1 MAKSR
6 KIPDLTLDQERAAA
20 LAQAAEAT
28 RRAQELEGTN
38 PSYLS
43 GVTLDPGGAATPQT
57 INAAIAKALGA
68 EVPPT
73 RGPGYRF
80 PQTGPEGATGYGY
93 AKPTDELKVRSYYFD
108 QPRLTPEQMR
118 SLRDLLVAE
127 RAASLGNIP
136 APITG
141 RAMGFDTAG
150 LPDVRLADE
159 AQLGGDFPV
168 IPPNQNPWASTIGM
182 KPEYRGGTP
191 QQLGEK
197 GLLNRTAQPDLLGRD
212 GTDTLYEVDPRPS
225 TLQPNDID
233 YVDAGGS
240 SPLPDE
246 VARQKAA
253 ADAAAA
259 AKKAQ
264 GAEGDSP
271 IEPKKDA
278 APAPPGKSYAPSAL
292 LKRMGVAMRPGK
304 LLKDYA
310 WPVARE
316 VGATAILGAGGVYA
330 PSLVARLVRGY
341 GPSAANWVKES
352 WFPPGEEQPAQA
364 QPQAGQPADQP
375 SYIPPPQQEGQGG
388 PRPQYLENLR
398 RSRYQIGDPNSSDI
412 IRTLTQSRG
421 MA

>member
-1 MAKSR
+1 MAKTR
-6 KIPDLTLDQERAAA
+6 KNVTLPTDAERAAA

-80 PQTGPEGATGYGY
+80 PPTGPEGATGYGY

-108 QPRLTPEQMR
+108 QPRLTTEQMK
-118 SLRDLLVAE
+118 SLRDALVAE

-141 RAMGFDTAG
+141 RAMEFDTAG

-159 AQLGGDFPV
+159 AQLGGDFTPAAPV
-168 IPPNQNPWASTIGM
+168 MRDFAGRPTVTLADEPQMNLGLPPDKKLP
-182 KPEYRGGTP
+182 
-191 QQLGEK
+191 LG
-197 GLLNRTAQPDLLGRD
+197 LNA
-212 GTDTLYEVDPRPS
+212 
-225 TLQPNDID
+225 NDFD
-233 YVDAGGS
+233 YVDAGDS
-240 SPLPDE
+240 SPLPGDA
-246 VARQKAA
+246 ARQKAA
-253 ADAAAA
+253 KDAAAA
-259 AKKAQ
+259 TQKAQ
-264 GAEGDSP
+264 GAEGDSQ

-278 APAPPGKSYAPSAL
+278 APAPPGKSYAPSAI

-304 LLKDYA
+304 VITDYA
-310 WPVARE
+310 YPVARE
-316 VGATAILGAGGVYA
+316 AVSTAVLGAGGVLL
-330 PSLVARLVRGY
+330 PSGIARLVRGY

-375 SYIPPPQQEGQGG
+375 SYIPPPQQEGQGS
-388 PRPQYLENLR
+388 PRPQYMEKLR

-412 IRTLTQSRG
+412 IRTLTQNRG